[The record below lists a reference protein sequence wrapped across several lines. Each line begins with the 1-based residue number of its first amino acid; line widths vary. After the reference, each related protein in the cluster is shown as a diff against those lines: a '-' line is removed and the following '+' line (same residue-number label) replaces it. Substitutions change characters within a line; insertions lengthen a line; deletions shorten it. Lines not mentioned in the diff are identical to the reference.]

1 MEPTVNLFDYEKL
14 AKARL
19 PTMAYD
25 YYASGAMDEITVTAN
40 HCAYDEIFL
49 RYRVMAGVGQRD
61 LTCKVLGQN
70 LSMPILVA
78 PTAFHGLAHPEA
90 ERATARAAAAA
101 DVVYV
106 MSSLSN
112 TRLEDVAKSSR
123 GHRWFQ
129 LYVYKDRGVTRS
141 LVQRA
146 ENEGYTAMELTVDA
160 PVWGRREVDVRNRFH
175 LPAELSVA
183 NLVDSDSRSL
193 PAVGGQSGLAAY
205 VARLLDD
212 NLTWKDLEWLLSVSK
227 LPVLVKGI
235 VRADDAREAV
245 RCGAAGVI
253 VSNHGGRQLDTA
265 QPTIR
270 VLPEIVEA
278 VGDEVDVLIDG
289 GIRRGTDVIKAL
301 ALGARAV
308 QVGRPV
314 LWGLAVDGEE
324 GVRNV
329 LELLRS
335 ELDLAMA
342 LCGCRSLAEIRRDLI
357 AD

>member
-1 MEPTVNLFDYEKL
+1 MDPIVNLFDYEKL

-19 PTMAYD
+19 STMAYD
-25 YYASGAMDEITVTAN
+25 YYASGAMDEITVAAN
-40 HCAYDEIFL
+40 HRAYDEILL

-175 LPAELSVA
+175 LPEELSVA

-205 VARLLDD
+205 VTRLLDD

>member
-1 MEPTVNLFDYEKL
+1 METIVNLFEYEKL
-14 AKARL
+14 AKSRL
-19 PTMAYD
+19 STLAYD
-25 YYASGAMDEITVTAN
+25 YYASGAMDEITLSAN
-40 HCAYDEIFL
+40 HRAYDDIFL
-49 RYRVMAGVGQRD
+49 RYRVLAGVGQRN
-61 LTCKVLGQN
+61 LTCKVLGQTV
-70 LSMPILVA
+70 SMPILVA
-78 PTAFHGLAHPEA
+78 PTAFHGLAHPDA
-90 ERATARAAAAA
+90 ERATARAAADAG
-101 DVVYV
+101 VVYV

-112 TRLEDVAKSSR
+112 TRLEDVAKESR
-123 GHRWFQ
+123 GPRWFQ

-146 ENEGYTAMELTVDA
+146 ESEGYTAVELTVDA
-160 PVWGRREVDVRNRFH
+160 PLWGRREVDIRNHFH
-175 LPAELSVA
+175 LPDGLSIA
-183 NLVDSDSRSL
+183 NLEDSESRAL

-227 LPVLVKGI
+227 LPVLIKG
-235 VRADDAREAV
+235 VSRGDDAREAV

-265 QPTIR
+265 RPTIDA
-270 VLPEIVEA
+270 LPEVMEA
-278 VGDEVDVLIDG
+278 VGDDAEVLIDG

-314 LWGLAVDGEE
+314 LWGLAVGGEA
-324 GVRNV
+324 GVKNV
-329 LELLRS
+329 LELLRN